1 MYRRQSRAAAAH
13 DASERLGRITLP
25 THVIGGAEDQLTP
38 PRFSEAIAA
47 AIPGARL
54 SMMPEVGHGMFWE
67 ATEAFNDLVLG
78 FIRDAG

>member
-1 MYRRQSRAAAAH
+1 
-13 DASERLGRITLP
+13 RLGQIASP

-38 PRFSEAIAA
+38 PRFSRAIAA

-54 SMMPEVGHGMFWE
+54 SIMPEVGHGMFWE
-67 ATEAFNDLVLG
+67 ATEAFNELVLG